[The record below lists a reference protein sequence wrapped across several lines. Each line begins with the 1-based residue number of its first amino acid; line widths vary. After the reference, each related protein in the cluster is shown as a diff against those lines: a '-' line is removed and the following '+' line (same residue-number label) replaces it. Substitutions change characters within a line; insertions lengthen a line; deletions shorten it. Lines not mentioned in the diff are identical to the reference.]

1 MLNVSKWTKY
11 FITEIQSQER
21 AGCEN
26 TAGEQRAM
34 VGIFTSEKD
43 ERHKI

>member
-1 MLNVSKWTKY
+1 MNRLYLLTKY

-34 VGIFTSEKD
+34 VDIFTSEK
-43 ERHKI
+43 RRTT